1 MLETD
6 FGPQA
11 AAAGPDDNRKET
23 GMKVEINQD
32 ECTGDQICVDLCPE
46 VFEMDGDVA
55 KVIVDEIPDDVED
68 ACREAVESC
77 PAECIKLIE

>member
-1 MLETD
+1 MTT
-6 FGPQA
+6 
-11 AAAGPDDNRKET
+11 RKET
-23 GMKVEINQD
+23 VMKVEINQD

-55 KVIVDEIPDDVED
+55 KVIVDEVPEDVED
-68 ACREAVESC
+68 AAREAVESC